1 MWEKILQKKSLFRM
15 GYPKHPILDDSVSPW
30 KLEENTSSWIIF
42 FEIGGP
48 ECEFEFGRL
57 LNDFSLR
64 EKLHHQTG
72 QLRDAIISKVLRSI
86 DDRLGIMKLMPFN
99 FDRMPDGRVFIS
111 NLAGFHHF
119 CR

>member
-1 MWEKILQKKSLFRM
+1 MAMWEKILQKNLYSEWVIRNTLYWM
-15 GYPKHPILDDSVSPW
+15 TPVSPW

-64 EKLHHQTG
+64 SDFIIKLV
-72 QLRDAIISKVLRSI
+72 SCV
-86 DDRLGIMKLMPFN
+86 MPLSARF
-99 FDRMPDGRVFIS
+99 S
-111 NLAGFHHF
+111 EA
-119 CR
+119 

>member
-1 MWEKILQKKSLFRM
+1 MAMWEKILQKNHYSEWVIRNTLYWM
-15 GYPKHPILDDSVSPW
+15 TPVSPW

-42 FEIGGP
+42 FEISGP

-72 QLRDAIISKVLRSI
+72 QLRDAIVSKVLRSI
-86 DDRLGIMKLMPFN
+86 DDRL
-99 FDRMPDGRVFIS
+99 
-111 NLAGFHHF
+111 A
-119 CR
+119 